1 MPLPTTSRTSRATC
15 AACRSWRPR
24 TTPASPLKRQKSLRT
39 AGSPSGYRPSHN
51 LMRGWRGRMS
61 DPYARGR
68 RSDASA
74 NVLAQAR
81 DERWRFD
88 RFGFGAEVV
97 AVITFAVGFPGCG
110 LPEGSSARGAA
121 EHSVRHSALRNVG
134 RTANAAST
142 SLVPGPWAFVARHAE
157 SGQAKSRPGESWTW
171 QRRGEAVRRKL
182 GGGGIKTNSPPGPRR
197 AFRGLARP

>member
-1 MPLPTTSRTSRATC
+1 PPARAALTARRAGDGDQGRGPPRRLSEKSRCGQQGVRRGIA
-15 AACRSWRPR
+15 RR
-24 TTPASPLKRQKSLRT
+24 TTM
-39 AGSPSGYRPSHN
+39 
-51 LMRGWRGRMS
+51 MRGWRGRMS

-142 SLVPGPWAFVARHAE
+142 SLVP
-157 SGQAKSRPGESWTW
+157 
-171 QRRGEAVRRKL
+171 
-182 GGGGIKTNSPPGPRR
+182 
-197 AFRGLARP
+197 